1 MAKKSNLEKTINKQ
15 KKAHPVAFLLVVLFL
30 VVGAVAGY
38 FVVQYLTKNDK
49 FELIGEQTITLSLG
63 ETYEDEGAVAVS
75 FGRDISDR
83 IVVET
88 DIPENEIAEAGRYY
102 IKYTID
108 DIRYSGVVK
117 YRYII
122 YLENESEAP
131 SDSQNGDVQESVL
144 EQEMQME
151 TDADFE
157 ENAINFH
164 ENAEIFEK
172 IFCGGGDSQWLRRKL
187 PPLSKFGQQF
197 YVF

>member
-1 MAKKSNLEKTINKQ
+1 MAKKSKIEKTIDKQ

-49 FELIGEQTITLSLG
+49 FELIGEQTITLNIG
-63 ETYEDEGAVAVS
+63 ETYEDEGAIAIS

-122 YLENESEAP
+122 YLEEETLG
-131 SDSQNGDVQESVL
+131 DSQNEESTQESIIK
-144 EQEMQME
+144 QEMQMAN
-151 TDADFE
+151 DVNIE
-157 ENAINFH
+157 ENAKNIH

-172 IFCGGGDSQWLRRKL
+172 NILRGGEIANG
-187 PPLSKFGQQF
+187 
-197 YVF
+197 

>member
-38 FVVQYLTKNDK
+38 FVVQYLTKNDR
-49 FELIGEQTITLSLG
+49 FEIIGEQTITLNIG

-75 FGRDISDR
+75 FGRDVSDR

-122 YLENESEAP
+122 YLEEAP
-131 SDSQNGDVQESVL
+131 SDSQYEETSQARVL

-151 TDADFE
+151 TDMNFE
-157 ENAINFH
+157 ENAKNFH

-172 IFCGGGDSQWLRRKL
+172 NILRGGERANG
-187 PPLSKFGQQF
+187 
-197 YVF
+197 

>member
-38 FVVQYLTKNDK
+38 FVVQYLTKNDR
-49 FELIGEQTITLSLG
+49 FEIIGEQTITLNIG
-63 ETYEDEGAVAVS
+63 ETYEDEGAIAIS
-75 FGRDISDR
+75 FGRDISDK
-83 IVVET
+83 IKVENN
-88 DIPENEIAEAGRYY
+88 INNLEAGRYY

-122 YLENESEAP
+122 YLEEETLG
-131 SDSQNGDVQESVL
+131 DSQNEESTQESIIK
-144 EQEMQME
+144 QEMQMAN
-151 TDADFE
+151 DVNIE
-157 ENAINFH
+157 ENAKNIH

-172 IFCGGGDSQWLRRKL
+172 NILRGGEIANG
-187 PPLSKFGQQF
+187 
-197 YVF
+197 

>member
-49 FELIGEQTITLSLG
+49 FELIGKQTITLNIG
-63 ETYEDEGAVAVS
+63 ETYEDEGAIAVS
-75 FGRDISDR
+75 FGRDVSDR

-122 YLENESEAP
+122 YLEEETLG
-131 SDSQNGDVQESVL
+131 DSQNEESTQESIIK
-144 EQEMQME
+144 QEMQMAN
-151 TDADFE
+151 DVNIE
-157 ENAINFH
+157 ENAKNIH

-172 IFCGGGDSQWLRRKL
+172 NILRGGEIANG
-187 PPLSKFGQQF
+187 
-197 YVF
+197 

>member
-38 FVVQYLTKNDK
+38 FVVQYLTKNDR
-49 FELIGEQTITLSLG
+49 FEIIGEQTITLNIG
-63 ETYEDEGAVAVS
+63 ETYEDEGAIAIS

-122 YLENESEAP
+122 YLEEESEAS

-144 EQEMQME
+144 EQEKAN
-151 TDADFE
+151 DVNIE
-157 ENAINFH
+157 ENAKNIH

-172 IFCGGGDSQWLRRKL
+172 NILRGGGDSQWLRRKL
-187 PPLSKFGQQF
+187 PPLSKFGQRF
-197 YVF
+197 YAF